1 MLRAAV
7 TLASFGMLRSAEYTS
22 PHKCFWDPQGNLN
35 VVDVTTVSP
44 SQIKVRIKC
53 SKSEQFHNGVR
64 IQCPL
69 ILICAQFQCYSV
81 FWYTGRWSGTVVC
94 LFVGGYLTRQNM
106 VSLLRKALPY
116 QANLNTHSFRK
127 SNAFLSYVRLPR
139 AATDSAYLA
148 LARPL

>member
-81 FWYTGRWSGTVVC
+81 VWDRC
-94 LFVGGYLTRQNM
+94 L
-106 VSLLRKALPY
+106 
-116 QANLNTHSFRK
+116 SFRRG
-127 SNAFLSYVRLPR
+127 LSYPPEHGVPSPEGTPLP
-139 AATDSAYLA
+139 SKFKY
-148 LARPL
+148 PLLSEK